1 MKKKYIIFSLIIIL
15 LVFFDQLSKLII
27 INKFELYDSIILINN
42 FLKFYYLKNTGASF
56 GILSGQTLL
65 IIFISIFMI
74 IYLIKE
80 IKSKKDN
87 NLLLISS
94 SLIISGACGNLIDR
108 IFRGYVID
116 FISFTLFNKEMP
128 VFNLADIFISIGVI
142 IYIIMIFME
151 SSNER
156 SNSKRRR

>member
-1 MKKKYIIFSLIIIL
+1 
-15 LVFFDQLSKLII
+15 
-27 INKFELYDSIILINN
+27 
-42 FLKFYYLKNTGASF
+42 
-56 GILSGQTLL
+56 
-65 IIFISIFMI
+65 MI

-108 IFRGYVID
+108 IFREYVID